1 MKKSQI
7 ILFAIS
13 LVLSGIIYTIVRYN
27 KKAEI
32 KESKGE
38 ETMQYI
44 AVQVAENE
52 SRSLVTNSY
61 GQISPYTVLDIAFEV
76 QGRLEKGALEM
87 KPGSTFKFNELL
99 YKVNSEEMYYT
110 LSARKAQLS
119 NLLIAILPDIELDY
133 TDEFDKWQQFI
144 RQIIPTDFLPPFP
157 TIISEKEKMFITS
170 KGVMAEYLNIKSSE
184 ARMSKYIFLAP
195 FNGYVVD
202 VYSEPGS
209 IINPGGRIARV
220 SNIDDMEVR
229 LPIPTSLF
237 NKFKEKGSVVFFDS
251 DNEAIGTG
259 KMIRTSSMINS
270 NTQSIDLF
278 YSIQPFPNKSILSG
292 QYVTAEIDNLISE
305 KMCVVPT
312 TAVKNDAVYLL
323 KNHKL
328 VQKKVNVI
336 GSKQDSLFIDGLQ
349 NQDTLLLEYMDP
361 NEKIK
366 KYIGIERQK

>member
-13 LVLSGIIYTIVRYN
+13 LILSGIVYTIVWYN

-38 ETMQYI
+38 ETTQYI
-44 AVQVAENE
+44 AVQIAKNE
-52 SRSLVTNSY
+52 SRSLITNSY
-61 GQISPYTVLDIAFEV
+61 GQVYPCTELDIAFEV
-76 QGRLEKGALEM
+76 QGRLEKGSLEM

-133 TDEFDKWQQFI
+133 PEEFDKWNQFVQQI
-144 RQIIPTDFLPPFP
+144 SPTEFLPPFP
-157 TIISEKEKMFITS
+157 VIIDEKEKMFITT
-170 KGVMAEYLNIKSSE
+170 KGVMTEYLNIKGSE

-202 VYSEPGS
+202 TYSEPGS

-220 SNIDDMEVR
+220 ANMDDMEVK
-229 LPIPTSLF
+229 LPVPTSLF
-237 NKFKEKGSVVFFDS
+237 DKFKQKGSVVFYNS
-251 DNEAIGTG
+251 ENEAIGSG
-259 KMIRTSSMINS
+259 KMIRTSNMVNS
-270 NTQSIDLF
+270 NTQSIDIF
-278 YSIQPFPNKSILSG
+278 YSVRNYPGKTILSG
-292 QYVTAEIDNLISE
+292 QYLTAEIDNLISE

-312 TAVKNDAVYLL
+312 TAVKKNAVYIL
-323 KNHKL
+323 KNQKL
-328 VQKKVNVI
+328 IQKKVTII
-336 GSKQDSLFIDGLQ
+336 GSKQDSLFLGGLE
-349 NQDTLLLEYMDP
+349 NQDTLLLEYIEP
-361 NEKIK
+361 NEKIN
-366 KYIGIERQK
+366 KYIGIERQ